1 MLSFLGGGNQRVS
14 IDLDKKGHFLQAY
27 LRVRKVCWV
36 SKSEGPTRITQTCAL
51 QIVLAARPRSA
62 VKLSDFRLQEAS
74 IPTPGDAGHGS
85 LFEFHDS
92 FVRQAALFLDS
103 AAISQQGVLGSCHR
117 SCLESF

>member
-1 MLSFLGGGNQRVS
+1 M
-14 IDLDKKGHFLQAY
+14 
-27 LRVRKVCWV
+27 
-36 SKSEGPTRITQTCAL
+36 TQTRAL
-51 QIVLAARPRSA
+51 QIVLAAPPQSA